1 MERIDKISYYLKKSA
16 SSTEEDLEWDKVRAS
31 EKRAGITLGDFESE
45 VEIIVLELYG
55 ERVNLQEI
63 VMKELSDEGSHFNSP
78 YDFLVKGLSPKS
90 YAIYLR
96 MKNLV

>member
-1 MERIDKISYYLKKSA
+1 MGRVDKISYYLKKSA
-16 SSTEEDLEWDKVRAS
+16 SSTEQDFEWDKVRAS

-45 VEIIVLELYG
+45 VEMIVLELYG
-55 ERVNLQEI
+55 EEINLQEI
-63 VMKELSDEGSHFNSP
+63 VMKEFSNEGNHFNSP
-78 YDFLVKGLSPKS
+78 YDFLTKGLSPKS